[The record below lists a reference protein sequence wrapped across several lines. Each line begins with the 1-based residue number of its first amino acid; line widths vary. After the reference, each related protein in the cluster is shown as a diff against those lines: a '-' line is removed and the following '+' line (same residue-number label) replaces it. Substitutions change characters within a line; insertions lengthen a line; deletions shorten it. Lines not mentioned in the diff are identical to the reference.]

1 MMLFHFF
8 IKIAKQA
15 ARADKTVHSR
25 VLHVAGIRSTGL
37 SASPGIG
44 RYVGE
49 LVRDELD
56 LSLRNPFMDELP
68 EYLTDIHPDEG
79 EVVCLCRSITRGEIL
94 AALRSPL
101 PPTTLDGLKRRTGA
115 MLGDCQGNLC
125 MARLI
130 DLFQQLGRDP
140 LTLDKNVAHS
150 CPIVGHLPNAER
162 PLSDDQLFD
171 LPADTLVYGAGMMAN
186 THWLKGSGIITEAY
200 GTIQVDSSYQT
211 NVQGIYAIG
220 TVTVPSLDH
229 ADSIAMGKEVASLLA
244 GGTQ

>member
-1 MMLFHFF
+1 MSLSS
-8 IKIAKQA
+8 KP
-15 ARADKTVHSR
+15 VG
-25 VLHVAGIRSTGL
+25 VLIYFLDARSTGL

-101 PPTTLDGLKRRTGA
+101 PPTTLDGLKRHTGA

-125 MARLI
+125 MARLV
-130 DLFQQLGRDP
+130 DLFQQLGRDL

-150 CPIVGHLPNAER
+150 SPIVGHLPIAER
-162 PLSDDQLFD
+162 PLKNQE
-171 LPADTLVYGAGMMAN
+171 PLVLEYGTGMMAN
-186 THWLKGSGIITEAY
+186 THWLKDSGIITEAY

-211 NVQGIYAIG
+211 DVQGIYAIG

-229 ADSIAMGKEVASLLA
+229 ADSIAMRKEVASLLA